1 MFVLISSC
9 GMFASFPFLLTPA
22 TVDPQTSMLSK
33 LQLGC
38 TFGLG
43 RLTLL
48 DLRTENIYNA
58 SKSIASR
65 FSKVISILLDWSHYA
80 ILNQPEK
87 VINKKPFVV
96 PCNKL
101 FA

>member
-1 MFVLISSC
+1 
-9 GMFASFPFLLTPA
+9 MFASSPFLLTPA
-22 TVDPQTSMLSK
+22 IVDPQTSMLSK

-48 DLRTENIYNA
+48 DLRAENIYNA
-58 SKSIASR
+58 SKSIAAR
-65 FSKVISILLDWSHYA
+65 FSKVISSILLDRSNYA
-80 ILNQPEK
+80 ILTQPGK

-96 PCNKL
+96 PCNKVS
-101 FA
+101 A